1 MINFTF
7 KSLIA
12 LVVTSSTLLLA
23 PMRSDAQVNMNI
35 LANVAKSCQED
46 VVSFNYYKRMGFDTN
61 NINEYLQKSPQ
72 DSYNQQRIIGHCIYK
87 RYHYSL
93 VLSKYPWLRS
103 TGVILPGY
111 PGSVVVASL
120 AMTFGDS
127 DKTSILD
134 CIANQDVSSRECS
147 ITGSII
153 GSGGSFINTVQNW
166 YTSYKVNVCPSCV
179 VAHDEVSGSREEILK
194 AFIKWF
200 LTLEKTQRREV
211 ISLLGDGDKA
221 RELRVVIMTQSS
233 AALEKYL
240 EVRQRVD
247 EQEQERR
254 RQEVLG
260 N

>member
-1 MINFTF
+1 MIKFTL
-7 KSLIA
+7 KSLIT
-12 LVVTSSTLLLA
+12 LVLTSSTLFLT
-23 PMRSDAQVNMNI
+23 PMRGDAQLNMNR
-35 LANVAKSCQED
+35 LAQVAKSCQED
-46 VVSFNYYKRMGFDTN
+46 ILSFNYYKRMGFN
-61 NINEYLQKSPQ
+61 NTDVINEYIKN
-72 DSYNQQRIIGHCIYK
+72 SYNQEQAIRHCIYY

-93 VLSKYPWLRS
+93 LLTKYPWLDS
-103 TGVILPGY
+103 TGEILPGY

-120 AMTFGDS
+120 ATVFGSS

-134 CIANQDVSSRECS
+134 CIANQDVSSQECS
-147 ITGSII
+147 LTGSII
-153 GSGGSFINTVQNW
+153 GSGGFFRNTIQNW

-179 VAHDEVSGSREEILK
+179 LAHDEVSGSREEILK

-211 ISLLGDGDKA
+211 ISLLGDGDEA
-221 RELRVVIMTQSS
+221 RELRSVIMGESN
-233 AALEKYL
+233 AALKKYL

-247 EQEQERR
+247 EQEQEQR